1 MDYLQLNDT
10 QMPLVGLGC
19 FMLHGKVLED
29 TLTCALQE
37 GYELFDTAFKY
48 SNEKEIGLFFT
59 SQKSAK
65 IIQTKVCAR
74 QLLGSSTYLWLNK
87 GSIAQSYNNAR
98 KRFAGN
104 SIDVFLIHSPF
115 PKVEKYYKALL
126 QLQEKEEI
134 KIIGVCNFNIDQ
146 LKKIK
151 DTTGV
156 FPMLN
161 QIEIHPYHSS
171 KELISFCQDNGI
183 IVEARSPFAHGD
195 ALKDWGSDR
204 ILQNLSTE
212 YQKTVP
218 QIILRWITQ
227 QKVVVLPRSTT
238 QKHIKDNINIF
249 DFKMTESQLLMID
262 KLNRN
267 QSFGIISKL

>member
-1 MDYLQLNDT
+1 
-10 QMPLVGLGC
+10 
-19 FMLHGKVLED
+19 
-29 TLTCALQE
+29 
-37 GYELFDTAFKY
+37 
-48 SNEKEIGLFFT
+48 
-59 SQKSAK
+59 
-65 IIQTKVCAR
+65 
-74 QLLGSSTYLWLNK
+74 
-87 GSIAQSYNNAR
+87 
-98 KRFAGN
+98 
-104 SIDVFLIHSPF
+104 
-115 PKVEKYYKALL
+115 
-126 QLQEKEEI
+126 
-134 KIIGVCNFNIDQ
+134 
-146 LKKIK
+146 
-151 DTTGV
+151 
-156 FPMLN
+156 MLN